1 LALFSRLSTF
11 CATLSFLAVIGIG
24 AQAQLGIVSDRAD
37 IHATDTVDWSNLTE
51 PYYSGTFTSD
61 HGLTGSV
68 YIPNVVNVGVRTI
81 TDANDGTD
89 FAVGDTVLCDWVTTN
104 SEIDVRFDTPVIAAG
119 ACMESFKQGPYT
131 GDVRA
136 FDSSDTMIGSFSL
149 YRYNAGLAN
158 GGAAF
163 WGFSDPLGRIS
174 KLTFSARIAQPIC
187 SFGINQLSVRVAR
200 DNPVPEPSALA
211 FLLTGGAPVLLFGL
225 RRRKA

>member
-1 LALFSRLSTF
+1 MALFSRLSTF

-24 AQAQLGIVSDRAD
+24 AQAQVAFVSNRAD
-37 IHATDTVDWSNLTE
+37 ILATDTVDWLHLTE

-68 YIPNVVNVGVRTI
+68 YIPNVVSVGVQTMG
-81 TDANDGTD
+81 ANNGTD
-89 FAVGDTVLCDWVTTN
+89 FAAGDTVFYDGITAN
-104 SEIDVRFDTPVIAAG
+104 PEIDVRFDTPVIAAG
-119 ACMESFKQGPYT
+119 ACMEPLTKGPYT
-131 GDVRA
+131 GYVYA
-136 FDSSDTMIGSFSL
+136 FDSSGTMIGSNSL

-174 KLTFSARIAQPIC
+174 KLVFSARIAQPIC

-200 DNPVPEPSALA
+200 DNPVPEPSALV